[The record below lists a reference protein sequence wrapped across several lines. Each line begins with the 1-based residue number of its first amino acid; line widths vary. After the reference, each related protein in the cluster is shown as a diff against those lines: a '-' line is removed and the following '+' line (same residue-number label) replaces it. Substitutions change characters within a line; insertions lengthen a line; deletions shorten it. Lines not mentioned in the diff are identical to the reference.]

1 MLRKFLLASV
11 LLPLALMGVPAAA
24 ADHAESPGADA
35 DPAGDLA
42 DVFLFISPENP
53 RRLVGA
59 MTFGG
64 RPAPRSR
71 TDIVYCD
78 PKLVYVLNIGRA
90 SAAGTFT
97 NQPVIKVVARFG
109 KSDTGRCGLQ
119 LENVPGA
126 GGTFSGPTETVLT
139 SSSGLRA
146 FAGIRNDP
154 FFFDAEGYNGMIAA
168 FDAPPPAAG
177 YLVSSFGLG
186 TRPRRDS
193 FANRNITAVV
203 FEMDLDVVA
212 PVAGGARPKI
222 QAWATT
228 ARRP

>member
-1 MLRKFLLASV
+1 MRKILLAAV
-11 LLPLALMGVPAAA
+11 LFPLALTAGLAKA

-53 RRLVGA
+53 KRLVGA
-59 MTFGG
+59 LTFGG

-78 PKLVYVLNIGRA
+78 PKLIYVLNIGRA
-90 SAAGTFT
+90 NAAGTFT
-97 NQPVIKVVARFG
+97 NQPVIKVVARFA
-109 KSDTGRCGLQ
+109 KSDTGRCGVQ

-126 GGTFSGPTETVLT
+126 GGTFSGATETVLT
-139 SSSGLRA
+139 SSTGLRA
-146 FAGIRNDP
+146 FAGMRNDP
-154 FFFDAEGYNGMIAA
+154 FFFDAEGYNGMVAA
-168 FDAPPPAAG
+168 FDGPPPPGG
-177 YLVSSFGLG
+177 YLVNAFGLG
-186 TRPRRDS
+186 TRARRDS

-212 PVAGGARPKI
+212 PLAGASRPKI